1 MHCIT
6 NYIKNKSIES
16 NKVNNVL
23 DLKGIGEAAWSFI
36 SAIYESGWDL
46 LIANKDNQSFRHKFL
61 SKFAPKIKNKPKNN
75 KSDKLASFIKLPSPI
90 LAKTPKI
97 KEILKFFKKNSQ
109 PTRKRDT
116 MKSYVQVLFSSFNTK
131 EILQTRKHFQISKQ
145 RKYKIFKKIINNDS
159 KSKPKLNMTM
169 KGLSRKQVIVS
180 MNNENK
186 SKFMEVF
193 STHILILI
201 RL

>member
-1 MHCIT
+1 MT

-16 NKVNNVL
+16 NKVNNVP
-23 DLKGIGEAAWSFI
+23 DLKSIEEATWSFI

-61 SKFAPKIKNKPKNN
+61 SKFAPKIQEIKNKPKNN

-97 KEILKFFKKNSQ
+97 KEILKFFKKSSQ
-109 PTRKRDT
+109 PTRKRDI

-131 EILQTRKHFQISKQ
+131 EIL
-145 RKYKIFKKIINNDS
+145 KIKETFPNLQAKKI
-159 KSKPKLNMTM
+159 
-169 KGLSRKQVIVS
+169 
-180 MNNENK
+180 ENIQK
-186 SKFMEVF
+186 NYQ
-193 STHILILI
+193 
-201 RL
+201 

>member
-1 MHCIT
+1 MT

-16 NKVNNVL
+16 NKVNNVP
-23 DLKGIGEAAWSFI
+23 DLKSIEEATWSFI

-61 SKFAPKIKNKPKNN
+61 SKFAPKIQEIKNKPKNN